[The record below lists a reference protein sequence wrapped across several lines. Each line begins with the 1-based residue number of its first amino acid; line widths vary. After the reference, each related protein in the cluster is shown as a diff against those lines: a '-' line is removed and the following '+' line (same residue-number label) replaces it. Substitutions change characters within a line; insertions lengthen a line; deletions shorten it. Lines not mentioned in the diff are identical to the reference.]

1 MMKHPK
7 MRRRGIM
14 RAILKLNI
22 WKGVN
27 NDLLETP
34 LWNQKNNG
42 GKLNRTKVGR
52 LKKPNTQTIAIG
64 MINLKS

>member
-1 MMKHPK
+1 
-7 MRRRGIM
+7 M

-27 NDLLETP
+27 KDLLETP

-42 GKLNRTKVGR
+42 GKLKRTKVGL
-52 LKKPNTQTIAIG
+52 LKKPRTQAAAMG
-64 MINLKS
+64 MMNLKS